1 MIPHKMTITEAK
13 KIDLVNHLA
22 SLGWQSKKVSVIFS
36 FHQQPSTSYVKE
48 TPKILIKEVRELQ
61 SDRLKNYLESRCISF
76 ETARHTGF

>member
-1 MIPHKMTITEAK
+1 MIPLEMTIAKAK

-36 FHQQPSTSYVKE
+36 FHQQAFTSYVKE

-76 ETARHTGF
+76 ETAQHTCW